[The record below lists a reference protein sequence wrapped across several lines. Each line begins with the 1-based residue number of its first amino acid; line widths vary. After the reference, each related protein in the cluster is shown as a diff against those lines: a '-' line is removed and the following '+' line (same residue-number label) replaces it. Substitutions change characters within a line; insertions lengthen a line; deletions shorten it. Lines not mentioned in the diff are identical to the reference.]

1 VSVRFAHFPH
11 SSETYI
17 TPNQIGKKGFS
28 VETKARLLRS
38 VQRLGEL
45 LAADADVTVGLTA
58 AEMREFSAI
67 RLSVDS
73 AARCVGLYV
82 CMIGCMGVWVC
93 VWCVCVIETGS
104 EKHRQGDIER
114 ERKRARERATQTNIN
129 ISEIFIHSLASG
141 LCFLFAIRNLKRQ
154 WLTWWKRRG

>member
-1 VSVRFAHFPH
+1 MGFIC
-11 SSETYI
+11 ETYI

-28 VETKARLLRS
+28 VDTKARLLRS

-73 AARCVGLYV
+73 AARCV
-82 CMIGCMGVWVC
+82 
-93 VWCVCVIETGS
+93 
-104 EKHRQGDIER
+104 
-114 ERKRARERATQTNIN
+114 
-129 ISEIFIHSLASG
+129 
-141 LCFLFAIRNLKRQ
+141 
-154 WLTWWKRRG
+154 